1 MPRRVVTVED
11 VQAAQNGELRLPVG
25 AIVTDRAR
33 EVAAERGIRLVIEG
47 EGGGAS
53 SGDGGSGG
61 VGHSTN
67 GGSESGRQGR
77 TGGES
82 SESGEGQTRGRSERA
97 SSGVVALASDHA
109 GYELK
114 EYLKRF
120 LAELGYTVEDLGTH
134 STESVDYPDF
144 ARAVAEAVAAGKA
157 WRGIVVDGA
166 GIGSAIAANKV
177 PGARAALC
185 YDRATARNSREHN
198 DANILTLGARLIPA
212 EQAREIAALWLAT
225 PFAGG
230 RHQQRIDKITAL
242 EGLMPTAGVS
252 TGLVPGSSSLA
263 ASAAAPSSSGAAG
276 VSGVNPDLQALGAG
290 AGTREGLIE
299 AVIRE
304 VLCRLGDQQ
313 ACALRGLEIDDI
325 VCPGCDGLCAES
337 CPQKSRRVVAAG
349 AARLVAGLGT
359 TKIPSDL
366 ARLIDHTLLK
376 PEASEA
382 DVRKL
387 CAEAR
392 EYGFAT
398 VCVNPTWVSLCAAEL
413 QGTPVKVCTVAGF
426 PLGATLASVKIF
438 EAEQA
443 VKLGAAEVDM
453 VINVGALKSGHYER
467 VEQEIRGMAETS
479 HRGGALL
486 KVILEAA
493 LLTDQEK
500 VIASRLAKSAGADFV
515 KTSTGFGPGGA
526 TAHDVELMRLA
537 VGPEMGVKA
546 AGGIRSYEDLQK
558 MLAAGATRIGASAS
572 VKILREAAADV
583 PRGRRKEGRE
593 HTSMGNIS

>member
-11 VQAAQNGELRLPVG
+11 VEAARDGELRLPAD

-33 EVAAERGIRLVIEG
+33 EVAADRGIKLLLEG
-47 EGGGAS
+47 AEGAEP
-53 SGDGGSGG
+53 
-61 VGHSTN
+61 STQ
-67 GGSESGRQGR
+67 SRAADEPCEPGR
-77 TGGES
+77 TPS
-82 SESGEGQTRGRSERA
+82 RGL
-97 SSGVVALASDHA
+97 VALGSDHA

-120 LAELGYTVEDLGTH
+120 LTDLGYAVEDLGTH

-144 ARAVAEAVAAGKA
+144 ARAVAEAVVAGKA
-157 WRGIVVDGA
+157 SRGIVVDGA
-166 GIGSAIAANKV
+166 GIGSAIAANKI

-185 YDRATARNSREHN
+185 YDRTTARNSREHN
-198 DANILTLGARLIPA
+198 DANILTLGARLIAP

-225 PFAGG
+225 PFAAG
-230 RHQQRIDKITAL
+230 RHQQRVDKIKAL
-242 EGLMPTAGVS
+242 EHPATAAGDS
-252 TGLVPGSSSLA
+252 TAVAAGGGSLA
-263 ASAAAPSSSGAAG
+263 T
-276 VSGVNPDLQALGAG
+276 LAG
-290 AGTREGLIE
+290 AGTRDEVIE

-313 ACALRGLEIDDI
+313 ACALRGLEIDEI

-337 CPQKSRRVVAAG
+337 CPQKSRRVVEAG
-349 AARLVAGLGT
+349 AARLGASLGAT
-359 TKIPSDL
+359 RIPSDL

-392 EYGFAT
+392 QYGFAS
-398 VCVNPTWVSLCAAEL
+398 VCINPTWVSLCAAEL

-426 PLGATLASVKIF
+426 PLGATLSSVKIF

-467 VEQEIRGMAETS
+467 VEQEIRGLAETCRRS
-479 HRGGALL
+479 SALL
-486 KVILEAA
+486 KVIIEAA
-493 LLTDQEK
+493 LLSDQEK

-526 TAHDVELMRLA
+526 TAHDVELMRLT

-546 AGGIRSYEDLQK
+546 AGGIRTYEDFQK

-572 VKILREAAADV
+572 VKILREASGETPRAGGGLTAASPKARMDAA
-583 PRGRRKEGRE
+583 
-593 HTSMGNIS
+593 